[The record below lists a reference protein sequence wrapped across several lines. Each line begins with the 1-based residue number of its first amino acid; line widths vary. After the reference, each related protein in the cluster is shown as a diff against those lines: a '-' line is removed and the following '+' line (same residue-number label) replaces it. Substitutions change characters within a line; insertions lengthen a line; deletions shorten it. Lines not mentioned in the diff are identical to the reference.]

1 MKFLFSSLGKKIQ
14 VAITG
19 ILLALFLV
27 FHLINNL
34 VLFTGAD
41 NFNQMVSFL
50 EGIKPLIRVMEFG
63 LFIVILVHIINAIYL
78 TISNKRA
85 AATRYSVDA
94 SLTSSLNSRTMIIS
108 GTTILLFFIIH
119 LKYIWY
125 TYQAHLF
132 DVGETYYDVLLRN
145 EIGYLG
151 HTPTA
156 VFYIIAILFI
166 ASHLKHG
173 IQSALKTFGLAYNSK
188 WSVLYLG
195 SVLFWGFIPLAFIII
210 VLSIQAGIIN

>member
-14 VAITG
+14 VAFTG
-19 ILLALFLV
+19 ILLSLFLV

-41 NFNQMVSFL
+41 NFNQMVLFL
-50 EGIKPLIRVMEFG
+50 EGIKPLIRIMEFG
-63 LFIVILVHIINAIYL
+63 LLVIILTHVVNAIYL
-78 TISNKRA
+78 TISNRRSA
-85 AATRYSVDA
+85 TTRYSVDA
-94 SLTSSLNSRTMIIS
+94 SATSSLNSRTMIIS
-108 GTTILLFFIIH
+108 GSTILLFFIIH
-119 LKYIWY
+119 LKYIWF

-132 DVGETYYDVLLRN
+132 NEGETYYDVLLRN
-145 EIGYLG
+145 ELGYLG

-173 IQSALKTFGLAYNSK
+173 IQSALKTFGLTNKSK
-188 WSVLYLG
+188 WNIFYFS
-195 SVLFWGFIPLAFIII
+195 SVLFWGLIPLGFILV
-210 VLSIQAGIIN
+210 VLSIQVGIIK